1 MGRSAVINDLI
12 IKEKKMSQVEA
23 QVQDSEILA
32 NIESSIEEIKP
43 FLQRDGGD
51 IEFVEYTS
59 DNIVN
64 VRLQGAC
71 SGCPGATITL
81 QAIAERIIKE
91 EYRRKI
97 EEGELMLERPDHASA
112 SGLGAGVGVA
122 ASENDSHEE
131 FSILDKAGRV
141 RLSAEMREAVGI
153 DSNRVKINVVDGKII
168 ISSEDDD

>member
-1 MGRSAVINDLI
+1 M

-81 QAIAERIIKE
+81 QAIVERIIKE
-91 EYRRKI
+91 AVPE
-97 EEGELMLERPDHASA
+97 
-112 SGLGAGVGVA
+112 V
-122 ASENDSHEE
+122 
-131 FSILDKAGRV
+131 
-141 RLSAEMREAVGI
+141 EAV
-153 DSNRVKINVVDGKII
+153 RAV
-168 ISSEDDD
+168 